1 MPCFGLG
8 HKWTAG
14 TDIDKLLPPISRFG
28 GGRDK
33 KKQQVIDKLN
43 IFFEKYYGIGGTAFS
58 TKSEQ
63 ILEIGGQ
70 NSRNVLKM
78 VAEPMLFKKNM
89 QIKDE

>member
-1 MPCFGLG
+1 M
-8 HKWTAG
+8 
-14 TDIDKLLPPISRFG
+14 LPPISRFG